1 MSGGIVQLVATG
13 AQDAWLTG
21 KPEVS
26 FFRSNYKRYTHYAHS
41 VERQVIQGTPQ
52 AGGISLVRFEKKGD
66 LLSYVYFTARD
77 SNNAGVTNLDWSKV
91 IDKVEL
97 MIGGQ
102 VIDTQDFQWM
112 TDVEPVV
119 GAQNFSQRYLNFNT
133 SGVTNQKNS
142 FFPLKFFFCK
152 DYFLA
157 LPLVAVQFHDVELRI
172 TWASQL
178 GSTLTF
184 GPTTNPVL
192 TPLPQ
197 ATINVS
203 ATAVTAI
210 AANTAFLSYNSINGP
225 LFTGSL
231 LTTSTAPDANTL
243 AIVKQVGNA
252 VAYSNVTI
260 SFANTTNSSNVLP
273 AANSTL
279 NVFAPVST
287 ALVTGTTSVTSTSTT
302 ATLTINSINSPTTGA
317 GIQGGQ
323 YVAGLPLVGPVVV
336 TASNAT
342 TVNVSFIAQ
351 ATPPLSAAIIGT
363 QMGFFTGTATTTT
376 TYASLTYVCWANFI
390 YLDQAERKFFADNS
404 HDMLIHQVQRVP
416 MGSNPVQEL
425 ALAHPVKFIAF
436 QSQRYDTVIQNGNN
450 SQAASN
456 YMLKTQINGV
466 DVGESRHLN
475 AWVDA
480 PQYYNTPFGY
490 IHNNLQANVAIISYC
505 LDTSKNQPTGTINFS
520 RLDTYR
526 LVAPVQLSDP
536 TTSRTGI
543 LALANPNITNP
554 YLYAVNYNVLRIQ
567 NGLGSLLYAN

>member
-13 AQDAWLTG
+13 AQDAWLSG

-26 FFRSNYKRYTHYAHS
+26 FFRSNYKRYTHFANT
-41 VERQVIQGTPQ
+41 VERQVIQGNPQ
-52 AGGISLVRFEKKGD
+52 AGSISLVRFEKKGD

-77 SNNAGVTNLDWSKV
+77 SNNAGVSGLDWSKV

-97 MIGGQ
+97 LIGGQ

-157 LPLVAVQFHDVELRI
+157 LPLVAIQFHDVELRI
-172 TWASQL
+172 SWSNQL

-184 GPTTNPVL
+184 GPTTRPSL
-192 TPLPQ
+192 SALPQ
-197 ATINVS
+197 ASINVLS
-203 ATAVTAI
+203 TAVTGV
-210 AANTAFLSYNSINGP
+210 AANTAFLAYNSVNGP
-225 LFTGSL
+225 LFPGSL
-231 LTTSTAPDANTL
+231 LSNTL
-243 AIVKQVGNA
+243 VPDWNVSAVIQSTSNA
-252 VAYSNVTI
+252 NGLSNITI
-260 SFANTTNSSNVLP
+260 GFSN
-273 AANSTL
+273 
-279 NVFAPVST
+279 
-287 ALVTGTTSVTSTSTT
+287 TTSVTNVFFPANSVLNVYAPITSATVVGQTAITATSTS
-302 ATLTINSINSPTTGA
+302 ATLTFNTQASPTSSA
-317 GIQGGQ
+317 GIQAGQ
-323 YVAGLPLVGPVVV
+323 YVAGLPLSGPVVV
-336 TASNAT
+336 TASTAT
-342 TVNVSFIAQ
+342 TVNVSFVAQ
-351 ATPPLSAAIIGT
+351 TAPPSGGLVGAEI
-363 QMGFFTGTATTTT
+363 GFFTGAATPTA
-376 TYASLTYVCWANFI
+376 TYASLTFACWANFI
-390 YLDQAERKFFADNS
+390 YLDQAERKFFADNT

-416 MGSNPVQEL
+416 MSSNPVQEL

-436 QSQRYDTVIQNGNN
+436 QSQRYDNVIQNGNN

-456 YMLKTQINGV
+456 YMIKTQINGV
-466 DVGESRHLN
+466 DVGEFRHLS
-475 AWVDA
+475 ALVDV

-490 IHNNLQANVAIISYC
+490 VHNNLQANVAIISYC
-505 LDTSKNQPTGTINFS
+505 LDTSKNQPTGSINFS

-526 LVAPVQLSDP
+526 IVTPVQLNDP
-536 TTSRTGI
+536 NTGRTGP
-543 LALANPNITNP
+543 LALASPLITNP